1 MSAVTKNM
9 VPKKALIEK
18 RKKQQGAEII
28 EFTMLLLPFFLI
40 IFLSVDMSIMTYNQQ
55 MLNHAARY
63 GARQGSLFWI
73 DPAEFDAEN
82 PADNIRINKSTIT
95 TGIDYFT
102 NLVISTASINTSDP
116 ELDPEPPEEDEIK
129 VGGDTVAWKNV
140 SGKSVKILIS
150 YDHRYLGFTSLL
162 SKKLKGIG
170 LDSETAAPVE
180 ADL

>member
-1 MSAVTKNM
+1 MSAVNKNRIL
-9 VPKKALIEK
+9 KKPLIEK
-18 RKKQQGAEII
+18 RKKQQGAEIV

-82 PADNIRINKSTIT
+82 PVDNIRINKSTIT
-95 TGIDYFT
+95 TGRDYFT
-102 NLVISTASINTSDP
+102 NLVISTESINTPKP
-116 ELDPEPPEEDEIK
+116 EIPGADEIK